1 MKKTYNTIFII
12 FLNPK
17 RLNTARSEKECFCR
31 KDNCFWRGEDRVKC
45 EPDEDVLR
53 AFGIYEIWANLDARR
68 QVELVKQ
75 ELGDK
80 EEEITLYRYYI

>member
-1 MKKTYNTIFII
+1 M
-12 FLNPK
+12 
-17 RLNTARSEKECFCR
+17 
-31 KDNCFWRGEDRVKC
+31 KC
-45 EPDEDVLR
+45 EPDEEVLR

-80 EEEITLYRYYI
+80 KEEITLYRYNF